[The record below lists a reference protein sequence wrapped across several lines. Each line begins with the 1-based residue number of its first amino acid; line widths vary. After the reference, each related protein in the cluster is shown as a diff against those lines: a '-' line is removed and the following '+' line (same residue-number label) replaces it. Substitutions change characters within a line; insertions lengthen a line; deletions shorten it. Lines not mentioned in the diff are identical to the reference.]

1 MKLIVTGSLILLIAA
16 IVIITII
23 RRRVH
28 IIEHMS
34 TEQKIAQNYYT
45 KAQVDEKIDKLEA
58 YIGIISKNADKY
70 FKAIAKDL
78 YGND

>member
-1 MKLIVTGSLILLIAA
+1 MKLIVTGALILLTT
-16 IVIITII
+16 VIIII
-23 RRRVH
+23 TVRRRRVD

-58 YIGIISKNADKY
+58 YIGIISTNADKY
-70 FKAIAKDL
+70 IKAIAKDL
-78 YGND
+78 YGQD